1 MSEFDSIHAVG
12 ALADPVRRELY
23 DYVVSQHDAVG
34 RKQASE
40 AVGTPQHTAKFHLDR
55 LVEEGLLTVEYRRLT
70 GKTGPGAGRPSKLYR
85 RSDAQI
91 EVSLPGRQYD
101 LMGGI
106 LAAAIEQHDSPEM
119 QRALD
124 TVAHAAGVSVGEAH
138 RTATPEPQASALVEI
153 ADALADEDFEPV
165 VEPTAVRLRNCP
177 FDHLAKDHTQLVC
190 GVNQNF
196 VQGVVDGLGCGFA
209 HARLEPE
216 AGYCCVTIREGAPA
230 GSVVAPAA
238 SAAIGVSSTSV
249 PSTDPAA
256 EAGDCSCQRHG

>member
-1 MSEFDSIHAVG
+1 MNEFDSIHAVG

-23 DYVVSQHDAVG
+23 DYVASQHDAVG

-40 AVGTPQHTAKFHLDR
+40 AIGTPQHTAKFHLDR

-85 RSDAQI
+85 RSETQI

-106 LAAAIEQHDSPEM
+106 LAAAIEHNDTPEM

-124 TVAHAAGVSVGEAH
+124 TVAHAAGVGVGEAH
-138 RTATPEPQASALVEI
+138 RTATPEPQAPALVEI
-153 ADALADEDFEPV
+153 ADALAHEDFEPV
-165 VEPTAVRLRNCP
+165 VESTQVRLRNCP

-196 VQGVVDGLGCGFA
+196 VQGVVDGLGCGCA
-209 HARLEPE
+209 HASLEPE
-216 AGYCCVTIREGAPA
+216 AGYCCVTVREGASRA
-230 GSVVAPAA
+230 
-238 SAAIGVSSTSV
+238 SSTTEPADSV
-249 PSTDPAA
+249 RAA
-256 EAGDCSCQRHG
+256 DTAAGACACKRHG